1 MKEAI
6 PSEFI
11 QSLVFLL
18 SESVDPWSIVTALGV
33 TRTNWIMEWGFGE
46 RINLLDHLLAY
57 SRTAAVMKNKIKVY
71 RTMYDLTQEQLA
83 KKLDVPVEHRQRKKT
98 SGSLGIA
105 VTYPIYGGQSKR
117 ILAKVPPCCLSSMD
131 DILQPSERQR
141 G

>member
-11 QSLVFLL
+11 QSLVFLV

-71 RTMYDLTQEQLA
+71 RAMYDLTQEQLA
-83 KKLDVPVEHRQRKKT
+83 KKLDVPVEHRQRKKHQKKAAIINT
-98 SGSLGIA
+98 G
-105 VTYPIYGGQSKR
+105 YN
-117 ILAKVPPCCLSSMD
+117 
-131 DILQPSERQR
+131 
-141 G
+141 